1 MSKYFIRSQLVRDA
15 GLFLLQKV
23 ALFRRSRG
31 STAIL
36 VNSLPKAGTH
46 LVTATLGGHKDLI
59 HSRIHIELEEVST
72 TNEWPATLHFEPDLQ
87 RLDRRLHQIRPGFFG
102 SSHLPWRHELSE
114 HLLSKNI
121 RVIYIVRNSEA
132 RLRSQVHYITELK
145 RLSHHKQ
152 LTEYADFEARLSALR
167 AGMPRIDPAHPGL
180 APAGLIEEEF
190 AGWETDSSEN
200 ILIVH
205 FEDLVG
211 VRGGGDDSRR
221 IEAIRDILKHC
232 ELPHS
237 MNDAEELHS
246 VTLNRK
252 SATYRAG
259 TI

>member
-1 MSKYFIRSQLVRDA
+1 
-15 GLFLLQKV
+15 
-23 ALFRRSRG
+23 
-31 STAIL
+31 
-36 VNSLPKAGTH
+36 
-46 LVTATLGGHKDLI
+46 
-59 HSRIHIELEEVST
+59 
-72 TNEWPATLHFEPDLQ
+72 
-87 RLDRRLHQIRPGFFG
+87 
-102 SSHLPWRHELSE
+102 
-114 HLLSKNI
+114 
-121 RVIYIVRNSEA
+121 
-132 RLRSQVHYITELK
+132 
-145 RLSHHKQ
+145 
-152 LTEYADFEARLSALR
+152 
-167 AGMPRIDPAHPGL
+167 MPRIDPAHPGL